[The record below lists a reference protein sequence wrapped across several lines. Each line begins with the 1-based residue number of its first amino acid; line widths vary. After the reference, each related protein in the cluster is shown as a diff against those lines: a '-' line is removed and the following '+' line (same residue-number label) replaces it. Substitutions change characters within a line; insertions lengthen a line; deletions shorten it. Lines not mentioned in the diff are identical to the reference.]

1 MLTRYYET
9 RVLFCNGRCIEPRT
23 QFLCF
28 KQEQMLLETPKLIST
43 FFLTALHPPTAS
55 CVLPRMSPC
64 ILLIAIRPLFT
75 SYRGARS
82 GENSTY

>member
-28 KQEQMLLETPKLIST
+28 KKEQMLLETPKLIST

-55 CVLPRMSPC
+55 CVLPRMSP
-64 ILLIAIRPLFT
+64 LHLVDSDSPAIHKL
-75 SYRGARS
+75 
-82 GENSTY
+82 